1 MADRILIPVDFSPYS
16 DKAIEY
22 ALQLQER
29 SPQHIDLVHVF
40 TEETNI
46 YQQSLSNP
54 ELIHPKVAEAKR
66 QMQERVKIICSSFP
80 DIEVREIF
88 TEGNLYTE
96 VRKLAEQNTYN
107 AIVMGTKGAFGL
119 DALISG
125 SNMYD
130 VFLNTKLP
138 VLAVP
143 FQEKEFRIEKIGLL
157 CNFKYGEIDVL
168 KQAIKL
174 YGTDFELIL
183 IHVNTTNDT
192 ISNIDKSFD
201 VFIEK
206 IIEETGIENISYVI
220 KAQNFFVQYKEDVSS
235 AIESVIADERLDA
248 LLVTKS
254 KKTFLRKIIEENIVK
269 KMAYQIHIPKFF
281 ARRIEENK

>member
-66 QMQERVKIICSSFP
+66 QMQERVKIISSTFP

-88 TEGNLYTE
+88 KEGNLYTE

-119 DALISG
+119 DALISS

>member
-66 QMQERVKIICSSFP
+66 QMQERVKIISSTFP

-107 AIVMGTKGAFGL
+107 AVVMGTKGAFGL

-174 YGTDFELIL
+174 YGTEFELVL

>member
-66 QMQERVKIICSSFP
+66 QMQERVKIISSTFP

>member
-66 QMQERVKIICSSFP
+66 QMQERVKIISSTFP

-174 YGTDFELIL
+174 YGTEFELVL

>member
-1 MADRILIPVDFSPYS
+1 MADRILIPVDFSSYS

-66 QMQERVKIICSSFP
+66 QMQERVKIISSTFP

-88 TEGNLYTE
+88 KEGNLYTE

-107 AIVMGTKGAFGL
+107 AVVMGTKGAFGL

-125 SNMYD
+125 SNM
-130 VFLNTKLP
+130 
-138 VLAVP
+138 
-143 FQEKEFRIEKIGLL
+143 
-157 CNFKYGEIDVL
+157 
-168 KQAIKL
+168 
-174 YGTDFELIL
+174 
-183 IHVNTTNDT
+183 
-192 ISNIDKSFD
+192 
-201 VFIEK
+201 
-206 IIEETGIENISYVI
+206 
-220 KAQNFFVQYKEDVSS
+220 
-235 AIESVIADERLDA
+235 
-248 LLVTKS
+248 
-254 KKTFLRKIIEENIVK
+254 
-269 KMAYQIHIPKFF
+269 
-281 ARRIEENK
+281 

>member
-66 QMQERVKIICSSFP
+66 QMQERVKIISSTFP

-88 TEGNLYTE
+88 KEGNLYTE

-174 YGTDFELIL
+174 YGTNFELIL

>member
-46 YQQSLSNP
+46 YQQSLSSP

-66 QMQERVKIICSSFP
+66 QMQERVKIISSTFP

-88 TEGNLYTE
+88 KEGNLYTE

>member
-66 QMQERVKIICSSFP
+66 QMQKRVKIISSTFP

>member
-66 QMQERVKIICSSFP
+66 QMQERVKIISSTFP

-143 FQEKEFRIEKIGLL
+143 FQEKEFPHRKDRSSLQFQIWRDR
-157 CNFKYGEIDVL
+157 C
-168 KQAIKL
+168 
-174 YGTDFELIL
+174 
-183 IHVNTTNDT
+183 
-192 ISNIDKSFD
+192 
-201 VFIEK
+201 
-206 IIEETGIENISYVI
+206 
-220 KAQNFFVQYKEDVSS
+220 AQTSHKTLWYRLRTHPHPCQYD
-235 AIESVIADERLDA
+235 
-248 LLVTKS
+248 
-254 KKTFLRKIIEENIVK
+254 
-269 KMAYQIHIPKFF
+269 Q
-281 ARRIEENK
+281 

>member
-88 TEGNLYTE
+88 KEGNLYTE

>member
-1 MADRILIPVDFSPYS
+1 M
-16 DKAIEY
+16 
-22 ALQLQER
+22 
-29 SPQHIDLVHVF
+29 
-40 TEETNI
+40 
-46 YQQSLSNP
+46 
-54 ELIHPKVAEAKR
+54 
-66 QMQERVKIICSSFP
+66 
-80 DIEVREIF
+80 
-88 TEGNLYTE
+88 
-96 VRKLAEQNTYN
+96 
-107 AIVMGTKGAFGL
+107 
-119 DALISG
+119 
-125 SNMYD
+125 
-130 VFLNTKLP
+130 
-138 VLAVP
+138 
-143 FQEKEFRIEKIGLL
+143 
-157 CNFKYGEIDVL
+157 L

-254 KKTFLRKIIEENIVK
+254 KKTFLRKI
-269 KMAYQIHIPKFF
+269 H
-281 ARRIEENK
+281 RRKHCKEDGLPNPYS

>member
-66 QMQERVKIICSSFP
+66 QMQERVKIISSTFP

-88 TEGNLYTE
+88 KEGNLYTE

-269 KMAYQIHIPKFF
+269 KMAYQIYIPKFF

>member
-66 QMQERVKIICSSFP
+66 QMQERVKIISSTFP

-88 TEGNLYTE
+88 KEGNLYTE

-281 ARRIEENK
+281 ARRIEENM

>member
-54 ELIHPKVAEAKR
+54 ELIHPKVAEAKL
-66 QMQERVKIICSSFP
+66 QMQERVKIISSTFP

-88 TEGNLYTE
+88 KEGNLYTE

-174 YGTDFELIL
+174 YGTGFELIL

>member
-107 AIVMGTKGAFGL
+107 AVVMGTKGAFGL

-174 YGTDFELIL
+174 YGTEFELVL

>member
-281 ARRIEENK
+281 ARRIEENM

>member
-66 QMQERVKIICSSFP
+66 QMQERVKIISSTFP

-88 TEGNLYTE
+88 KEGNLYTE

-107 AIVMGTKGAFGL
+107 AVVMGTKGAFGL

>member
-66 QMQERVKIICSSFP
+66 QMQERVKIISSTFP

-88 TEGNLYTE
+88 KEGNLYTE

>member
-66 QMQERVKIICSSFP
+66 QMQERVKIISSTFP

-88 TEGNLYTE
+88 KEGNLYTE

-107 AIVMGTKGAFGL
+107 AVVMGTKGAFGL

-281 ARRIEENK
+281 ARRIEENM